1 MIVFPGE
8 RNLRPDTALEAEII
22 SPLSRRHLMRLAGVD
37 LGTLA
42 FGGGREWMARTI
54 HLCPQRY
61 AVNVCVDRTAS
72 RWRPFP

>member
-8 RNLRPDTALEAEII
+8 SNSRPDTALEAEIT
-22 SPLSRRHLMRLAGVD
+22 SPRSRRHLMRLAGVG
-37 LGTLA
+37 LGTLV
-42 FGGGREWMARTI
+42 FGGGREWMASTT

-61 AVNVCVDRTAS
+61 AVNVYVDRTAS